1 MASSS
6 EPGRRGYAPPQNDQE
21 RLLQR
26 RTEDLCRIAQNRGI
40 ARYSGFLSDREQLLA
55 QAALDRLGCDWG
67 FFEGGWPG
75 AERKLLCLEPAGA
88 SGDPPICCVI
98 LCCAVQ
104 PGQAPAHKD
113 YLGSLLGLGLE
124 RECVGDILLDPAR
137 PGTAYA
143 FLLER
148 AAALAC
154 AELVSVGRFSA
165 RAEMFQGPVP
175 VEPPQREL
183 KTVTVASLR
192 ADAVLAAML
201 HVSRGQAEE
210 LIRGGRVEIC
220 HLPISSGHAPVYE
233 GDIFTVR
240 GIGRFK
246 LESLGGKS
254 RKDRLFI
261 QYFQY

>member
-1 MASSS
+1 M
-6 EPGRRGYAPPQNDQE
+6 RRAQD
-21 RLLQR
+21 LL
-26 RTEDLCRIAQNRGI
+26 RIAKNRGV
-40 ARYSGFLSDREQLLA
+40 ARYSGFLSDREQSLA
-55 QAALDRLGCDWG
+55 RAAMNQAGCAWAA
-67 FFEGGWPG
+67 FEGGYPA

-88 SGDPPICCVI
+88 SGEPPICCVLI
-98 LCCAVQ
+98 RCAAA
-104 PGQAPAHKD
+104 GDAPAHKD

-124 RECVGDILLDPAR
+124 RECVGDILLDPTR

>member
-6 EPGRRGYAPPQNDQE
+6 EPGRRGYTPPQNDQE
-21 RLLQR
+21 RLIQR
-26 RTEDLCRIAQNRGI
+26 RAEDLYRIAQNRGI
-40 ARYSGFLSDREQLLA
+40 ARYSGFLSDREQSLA
-55 QAALDRLGCDWG
+55 QAALNRLGCDWAA
-67 FFEGGWPG
+67 FEGGWPG

-88 SGDPPICCVI
+88 CGAPPICCVI
-98 LCCAVQ
+98 LRC
-104 PGQAPAHKD
+104 PGGEAPAHKD
-113 YLGSLLGLGLE
+113 YLGALLGLGLE
-124 RECVGDILLDPAR
+124 RDCVGDILLDPAA
-137 PGTAYA
+137 PGVAYA

-148 AAALAC
+148 AAALVC
-154 AELVSVGRFSA
+154 AELASVGRFAA
-165 RAEMFQGPVP
+165 RAEPFQGPVP
-175 VEPPQREL
+175 VQPTRREL
-183 KTVTVASLR
+183 KTATVASLR

-201 HVSRGQAEE
+201 HTSRGQAEE

-220 HLPISSGHAPVYE
+220 HLPVSSGHAPVYE

-240 GIGRFK
+240 GVGRFQ